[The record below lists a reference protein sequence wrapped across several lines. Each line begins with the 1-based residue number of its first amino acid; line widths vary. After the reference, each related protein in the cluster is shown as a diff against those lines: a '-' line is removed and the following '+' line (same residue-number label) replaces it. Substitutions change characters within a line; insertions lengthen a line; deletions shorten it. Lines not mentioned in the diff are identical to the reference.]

1 MKNPLK
7 TLFKVRRYKTDS
19 IIKQEFVD
27 FLKWSTTENIPWN
40 KPGFYYTDEEY
51 DKMIE
56 SYFKDKTDEEYNK
69 IVDSYFE
76 DKDISLTGEIR
87 KMHGTNTRNAT
98 TDIVLALSMILL
110 SVILMLI
117 FIHFFGDSF
126 QNWMKK

>member
-19 IIKQEFVD
+19 RIKQEFVD
-27 FLKWSTTENIPWN
+27 FLKWSAIKHRDSIKNLIVGSTE
-40 KPGFYYTDEEY
+40 
-51 DKMIE
+51 
-56 SYFKDKTDEEYNK
+56 EEYNK
-69 IVDSYFE
+69 MVDSYFE
-76 DKDISLTGEIR
+76 EKDIALTGDIR